1 MQILSSLKD
10 QLITKIF
17 LDEAGCIEQIQQV
30 VDQVNIQKRPVL
42 IICDHNTK
50 KVAGDRVLSALAKAG
65 MDASFMILEPTLGD
79 PIPADY
85 KIVKKIGQ
93 ALLSKDAF
101 PVAVGAGTINDL
113 VKRAAFEVDIPYICV
128 PTASSIDGYCSS
140 GASLI
145 KNSLKTTLECPP
157 PVAVVADP
165 LILQTAPQCMT
176 ASGYGDL
183 FAKLA
188 SGIDWKLA
196 DYLGVESIH
205 PVAWSLVQDD
215 LVAWLQN
222 PEQVFNPDSET
233 FYNLF
238 KGLSFSG
245 FAMQVYKDSRPA
257 SGAEHMISHIW
268 EMEHLSVDGVHVSHG
283 FKVALGTVIISS
295 LMEKLFSYA
304 PEDIDTE
311 AILASRQTWEQREAD
326 IKEMFPDEPLQN
338 SILKI
343 SHSKWVEDDV
353 LVKRLELLRLALPDL
368 QVMFKDRLHSTAYV
382 VEQLEKARCPVALK
396 DLGITEERLKTTL
409 VKAQMIR
416 KRYTV
421 LDVLYETGLLHKFIG
436 ELSL

>member
-17 LDEAGCIEQIQQV
+17 LAEAGSIKQIKDV
-30 VDQVNIQKRPVL
+30 VDQINVQKRPVL
-42 IICDHNTK
+42 IICDRNTQR
-50 KVAGDRVLSALAKAG
+50 VAGDAVLAALTG
-65 MDASFMILEPTLGD
+65 GGVDVSCMVLQSSLGD
-79 PIPADY
+79 PIPAEY
-85 KIVKKIGQ
+85 SIVTEIRE
-93 ALLSKDAF
+93 ALQSKNAF

-113 VKRAAFEVDIPYICV
+113 VKRAAFEVDVPYVCV

-145 KNSLKTTLECPP
+145 KNSLKTTLACPP

-165 LILQTAPQCMT
+165 QILQTAPKCMT

-196 DYLGVESIH
+196 DLLAVEPIH
-205 PVAWSLVQDD
+205 PIAWSLVQDD
-215 LVAWLQN
+215 LQSWLKN
-222 PEQVFNPDSET
+222 PEQVFNPESET
-233 FYNLF
+233 FFNLF

-283 FKVALGTVIISS
+283 FKVALGTVIITS
-295 LMEKLFSYA
+295 LMEKLFSLA
-304 PEDIDTE
+304 PESIDTE
-311 AILASRQTWEQREAD
+311 AIITSRQSWEQRESE
-326 IKEMFPDEPLQN
+326 IKKMFPDESLQN
-338 SILKI
+338 SIIRI
-343 SHSKWVEDDV
+343 SRSKWVEDDV
-353 LVKRLELLRLALPDL
+353 LVKRLALLRSALPEL
-368 QVMFKDRLHSTAYV
+368 QAMFADRLQSTAYV
-382 VEQLEKARCPVALK
+382 VGQLKKARCPVALQ

-416 KRYTV
+416 QRYTV
-421 LDVLYETGLLHKFIG
+421 LDVLYETGLLAQCIG